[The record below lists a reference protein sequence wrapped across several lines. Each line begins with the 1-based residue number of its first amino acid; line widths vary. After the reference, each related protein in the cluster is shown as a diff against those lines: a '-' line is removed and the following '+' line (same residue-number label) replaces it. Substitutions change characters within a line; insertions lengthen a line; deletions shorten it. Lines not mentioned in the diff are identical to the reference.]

1 MEIIINSL
9 NIFLLL
15 GLFLSPIIIFRF
27 VKKSNFDFNFI
38 SYFVIGLIVTAI
50 ISFIFAWWSNTSNII
65 LLKQYSGYVFNP
77 DSNSYQVSYE
87 KVSSENIDKVKNLEK
102 NIMGI
107 GWPLKAIFMF
117 VFFSPVLLLVYFMNN
132 LIDKFRNKKIQKVEK
147 LNI

>member
-1 MEIIINSL
+1 MEIIVKTL
-9 NIFLLL
+9 NILLL
-15 GLFLSPIIIFRF
+15 LVLFLSPIFILRF
-27 VKKSNFDFNFI
+27 VNKSNFDINFI

-65 LLKQYSGYVFNP
+65 LLKQYGGYVFNP

-87 KVSSENIDKVKNLEK
+87 KVSSQNIDKVKSLEMS
-102 NIMGI
+102 IMGI

-117 VFFSPVLLLVYFMNN
+117 VSFSPILFLVYFINS
-132 LIDKFRNKKIQKVEK
+132 LVHKIRNKKIQKVEK